1 MSAVRCFMLL
11 CVAIAAAS
19 KAAAAPPEPGG
30 AAKDEL
36 ITLYLLQLAADRCG
50 FPMTS
55 KQADAVDRAV
65 GALSAKL
72 KLGASQTDA
81 LYSEADIEFEK
92 QGPNACDR
100 NGSFAKGYRETLQKM
115 TGP

>member
-1 MSAVRCFMLL
+1 MKFVRCIML
-11 CVAIAAAS
+11 CAAIATAS
-19 KAAAAPPEPGG
+19 HAIAAPPEPGG
-30 AAKDEL
+30 PTKDEL
-36 ITLYLLQLAADRCG
+36 IRLYLLQLAADRCG
-50 FPMTS
+50 FPMTA
-55 KQADAVDRAV
+55 KQADAVDQAA

-72 KLGASQTDA
+72 KLGANQTDA
-81 LYSEADIEFEK
+81 LYSEADVVFEK

>member
-1 MSAVRCFMLL
+1 MNVVRYIML
-11 CVAIAAAS
+11 CAAIAATS
-19 KAAAAPPEPGG
+19 NAAAAPPEPGG
-30 AAKDEL
+30 ATKDEL
-36 ITLYLLQLAADRCG
+36 IALYLLQLAADRCG

-55 KQADAVDRAV
+55 KQADAVDRAA

-72 KLGASQTDA
+72 KLRANQTDA
-81 LYSEADIEFEK
+81 LYSEVDIVFEK